1 MRFSEIKSHI
11 VNREGYESIDA
22 LRQAGYRLVKARDD
36 ERYFL
41 ARESDLHPLLV
52 RLGDIAE
59 VRFGI
64 KTGANEFF
72 YLEPIG
78 TTVAELFRA
87 GTQQPSQPTVR
98 VRNGAGWQGELE
110 TAWLRPVIK
119 SPRELKTLRVRLEDL
134 RYLVFMPPAEFFS
147 PSANSLASAT
157 NAEKKI
163 LDDARQRL
171 HDTAYLKQHYPHA
184 HAYIQWGEGQGY
196 QYNPTCAAREAWWA
210 LSANKSNIKIPMFF
224 RERFFFVV
232 SDAFCDAQLYD
243 VTLKDNEKVSEV
255 LVVSLLC
262 NTMFLL
268 QAEIGGRHYGGG
280 GGPLKFQVYET
291 KQSLIPNPS
300 AFTAAQRERL
310 LEAFERMAQR
320 EVRSI
325 FEELGY
331 AKPSRDYSNID
342 PDALTLEQ
350 VQRASPDRFEL
361 DAVVFEVLGLNDAER
376 LAVYR
381 AVVELVRNRL
391 VKARSV

>member
-22 LRQAGYRLVKARDD
+22 LRQAGYRLVNARDD
-36 ERYFL
+36 GRYFL
-41 ARESDLHPLLV
+41 ARESDLQPLLV

-72 YLEPIG
+72 YLEPVG

-98 VRNGAGWQGELE
+98 VRNGAGWQGDLE

-134 RYLVFMPPAEFFS
+134 RYLVFMPP
-147 PSANSLASAT
+147 
-157 NAEKKI
+157 
-163 LDDARQRL
+163 DDVRERP

-196 QYNPTCAAREAWWA
+196 HLRPTCKGRVKWWELVKTSSKILALRATNDRPAFYYSPTEVCHDQTFYSATSQWDESLFSALLNCSFTNWLLREVESGASAMLGLGALWAA
-210 LSANKSNIKIPMFF
+210 
-224 RERFFFVV
+224 
-232 SDAFCDAQLYD
+232 
-243 VTLKDNEKVSEV
+243 
-255 LVVSLLC
+255 
-262 NTMFLL
+262 
-268 QAEIGGRHYGGG
+268 
-280 GGPLKFQVYET
+280 VYEI
-291 KQSLIPNPS
+291 QNLQIPNPA

-310 LEAFERMAQR
+310 LKAFERMAQR

-331 AKPSRDYSNID
+331 PKPNRDYSNID
-342 PDALTLEQ
+342 PNALTLAQ

-361 DAVVFEVLGLNDAER
+361 DAVVFEVLGLDDAER

>member
-22 LRQAGYRLVKARDD
+22 LRQAGYRLVKTRDD
-36 ERYFL
+36 GRYFL
-41 ARESDLHPLLV
+41 ARESDLQPLLV

-72 YLEPIG
+72 YLEPVG

-98 VRNGAGWQGELE
+98 VRNGAGWQGDLE

-134 RYLVFMPPAEFFS
+134 RYLVFMPP
-147 PSANSLASAT
+147 
-157 NAEKKI
+157 
-163 LDDARQRL
+163 DDVRERP

-196 QYNPTCAAREAWWA
+196 QYNPTCAAREVWWA
-210 LSANKSNIKIPMFF
+210 LSANKSSIKIPMFF
-224 RERFFFVV
+224 RERFFFAV

-243 VTLKDNEKVSEV
+243 ATLKDNEKANEV

-291 KQSLIPNPS
+291 KQSLIPNPA

-331 AKPSRDYSNID
+331 PKPSRDYSNID
-342 PDALTLEQ
+342 PDALTLAQ

-361 DAVVFEVLGLNDAER
+361 DAVVFEVLGLSDAER

-391 VKARSV
+391 VKAKSV